1 MKSADNLERLVLEKW
16 PKLKET
22 AQREKSP
29 EKLIAVLEEIE
40 DLLFNLE
47 MRIAV
52 EGRRPCP
59 AQDEDSG
66 RESPRDSSVACDPE
80 MGSE

>member
-1 MKSADNLERLVLEKW
+1 MKSANDLEQLVLEKW

-22 AQREKSP
+22 VQKEKSP

-52 EGRRPCP
+52 EGRKPHRSE
-59 AQDEDSG
+59 DEGAG
-66 RESPRDSSVACDPE
+66 RESARDSFFACDPE
-80 MGSE
+80 IGNE